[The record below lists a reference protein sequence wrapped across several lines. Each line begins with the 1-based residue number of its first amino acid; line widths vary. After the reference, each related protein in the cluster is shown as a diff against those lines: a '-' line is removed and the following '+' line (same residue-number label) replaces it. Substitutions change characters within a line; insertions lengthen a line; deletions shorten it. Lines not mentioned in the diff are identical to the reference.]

1 MHKRKKTAFSF
12 VEVIIAAIIVN
23 IAILGCFG
31 AFFYGKAKV
40 QSTKKQ
46 ISALNFAQEEIER
59 LMSLKYDDTELYLP
73 PGQGAT
79 GNYNT
84 NTLPTGGET
93 GELRDYW
100 SGTRTY
106 QVSWGPNDYG
116 SAQRYKII
124 TITVEWTE
132 PSI

>member
-1 MHKRKKTAFSF
+1 MHKKKNTAFSF

-31 AFFYGKAKV
+31 AFFYSKAKV
-40 QSTKKQ
+40 QSTKRQ
-46 ISALNFAQEEIER
+46 ISAFNFAQEEMER
-59 LMSLKYDDTELYLP
+59 LMSLKYNDSDLSI
-73 PGQGAT
+73 
-79 GNYNT
+79 GNHNT
-84 NTLPTGGET
+84 NTLPTGGAT

-116 SAQRYKII
+116 TSQRYKII
-124 TITVEWTE
+124 TITVDWTE